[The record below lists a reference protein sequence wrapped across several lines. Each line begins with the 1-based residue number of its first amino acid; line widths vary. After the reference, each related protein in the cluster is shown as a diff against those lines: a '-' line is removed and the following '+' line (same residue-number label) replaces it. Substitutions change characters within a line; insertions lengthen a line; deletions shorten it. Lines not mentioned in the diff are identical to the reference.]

1 MIIILSKYVSATTI
15 NCAVFSF
22 SLLAQVVV
30 PARPPRRRLT
40 PAGPAA
46 AARLDPRVGGAPAGP
61 RSSPVR
67 TSPRWHRTA
76 IGRGRT

>member
-1 MIIILSKYVSATTI
+1 MSATTI

-30 PARPPRRRLT
+30 LVRPPRRLT

-46 AARLDPRVGGAPAGP
+46 AARPVLRVGGAPAGP
-61 RSSPVR
+61 RSSPIR